1 MQHSTVSHVFFFFAV
16 SFAVVVLFGSGSAM
30 ADPSDWAEGTQE
42 HNDGANREHY
52 NQAASLRWAHFMG
65 DWCDAKGTEQGE
77 TAYAITGVSDT
88 DTLTPVRWDVTTL
101 ANEWGQGTHPNQGMF
116 LRVVEGSGRIAFAS
130 RESTD
135 ETLRPKL
142 ELTGKNGTAI
152 LDAVADTFLTKWTYR
167 SQGQANELRVSAEAE
182 NLLVRFDL
190 EQATDIGTITRAT
203 LVLLSPQQFGSASIG
218 VFRCN
223 QGEPNAPTSPALG
236 IAAKYENDRGITNDP
251 DVIFATGFE
260 RADWK
265 SEWTQAGPDGK
276 VDTVNPESRSEGFL
290 PLQGKALRSRIDEG
304 EFTALNTLYK
314 FNEQIGSEPE
324 EIYFRYHLRLADD
337 WNQTVQGGKLPG
349 ISGTYGRAGW
359 GGRKSDGTD
368 GWSARGLFQKTIP
381 AGNPLAGRTPI
392 GFYCYH
398 AEMKGSYGS
407 HWVWSQGYR
416 GYLATN
422 QWYTIEQHCRLNTPG
437 EKDGILR
444 GWVDGQLAFEKT
456 DVRFRM
462 TDELKIEQIWMNL
475 YHGGKTASPHD
486 QHIFVDNVVIA
497 KKYIGPMV
505 TSP

>member
-1 MQHSTVSHVFFFFAV
+1 MQHSTVSHVFFF
-16 SFAVVVLFGSGSAM
+16 SAVVVSFGCGSVL
-30 ADPSDWAEGTQE
+30 ADPSDWAEGTKE

-65 DWCDAKGTEQGE
+65 DWCDAEGTELGE
-77 TAYAITGVSDT
+77 APYAIAEVSDT
-88 DTLTPVRWDVTTL
+88 DTLKPVRWDVTTL
-101 ANEWGQGTHPNQGMF
+101 VNEWDKGTHPNQGLF
-116 LRVVEGSGRIAFAS
+116 LRVVEGAGRTAFAS
-130 RESTD
+130 RENTD
-135 ETLRPKL
+135 KNLHPKL
-142 ELTGKNGTAI
+142 ELTGENGTVI
-152 LDAVADTFLTKWTYR
+152 LNAVADTFLTKSTFR
-167 SQGQANELRVSAEAE
+167 CQGQSPELRVSAEAE

-190 EQATDIGTITRAT
+190 EQASDIGTITNAT
-203 LVLLSPQQFGSASIG
+203 LLLHSPEQFGSASIG

-223 QGEPNAPTSPALG
+223 QGDTDAPTSPVLG
-236 IAAKYENDRGITNDP
+236 IAAKYENDRGIAKDP

-260 RADWK
+260 HADWE

-276 VDTVNPESRSEGFL
+276 VDTVDPDTGFKGFI
-290 PLQGKALRSRIDEG
+290 PLQGRALRSRIPKG
-304 EFTALNTLYK
+304 GFTALNTLYK
-314 FNEQIGSEPE
+314 FDEQIGSEPE

-359 GGRKSDGTD
+359 GGRKSDGTN

-381 AGNPLAGRTPI
+381 AGNPLAGTTPV

-398 AEMKGSYGS
+398 ADMKGTYGS

-416 GYLATN
+416 GYLTTN
-422 QWYTIEQHCRLNTPG
+422 HWYTIEQHCRLNTPG

-444 GWVDGQLAFEKT
+444 AWVDGHLAFEKT
-456 DVRFRM
+456 DMRFRL

-486 QHIFVDNVVIA
+486 QHIFIDNVVIA
-497 KKYIGPMV
+497 KKYIGPMA
-505 TSP
+505 TAP